1 MESTFVY
8 PNQLFDP
15 HPAISRNRKIYL
27 IEDPLFF
34 GDIKY
39 PFSFNKKKILLH
51 YLSMSYFSKGLK
63 SKGYQLEIINHKD
76 LLHDDYTSTIIKKN
90 NITIVHLSAIVDFEL
105 EKRINH
111 ALKVTGAKVVWHDNP
126 NFLLN
131 NTDIENDFR
140 GKKFHFMAHFYK
152 KQRKRF
158 NVLVS
163 KEGKPIGE
171 RWSFDDQNRK
181 KLPKK
186 ITLPDEGKF
195 SYDNHLF
202 AESVQKVE
210 SNFSNNLGSVEGFN
224 FPTSHNMAM
233 ESFQNFLENKLELF
247 GPYEDAIPKTNS
259 KIFHSVLTPYL
270 NIGLISPKQVVD
282 LTLEKSMQSS
292 IPINSLEGF
301 IRQIIGW
308 REFIRGIYQEC
319 GARQRTNNFWGFTK
333 KLPDSFYHGG
343 TGLDPV
349 DFVIKKSCDEAY
361 AHHIERLMIMGN
373 IFCLLRINPDDVYKW
388 FMEYYIDAYDWVM
401 VPNVYGMSQFADG
414 GLMSTKP
421 YISGSNYILKMSDY
435 QKGNWTE
442 IWDALYWDFIRK
454 ERDFF
459 LKNPRMAMMVR
470 IYDKKSDQTKNEY
483 KSLVSQLEL

>member
-1 MESTFVY
+1 MESTFIY

-39 PFSFNKKKILLH
+39 PFNFNKKKILLH
-51 YLSMSYFSKGLK
+51 YLSMSYFSMDLK
-63 SKGYQLEIINHKD
+63 SRGYQLEIISYKD
-76 LLHDDYTSTIIKKN
+76 LLHDDYTSTIIKKY
-90 NITIVHLSAIVDFEL
+90 NITIVHMSAIVDFEL

-111 ALKVTGAKVVWHDNP
+111 ALRVTGAKAVWHDNP

-131 NTDIENDFR
+131 KTEIENDFR

-163 KEGKPIGE
+163 QDGKPIGE

-186 ITLPDEGKF
+186 ITLPDEYNF
-195 SYDNHLF
+195 SYDKHLF

-210 SNFSNNLGSVEGFN
+210 SNFLNNLGSVESFN
-224 FPTSHNMAM
+224 FPISHSMAM
-233 ESFQNFLENKLELF
+233 ESFDNFLENKLELF

-259 KIFHSVLTPYL
+259 KLFHSVLTPYL

-301 IRQIIGW
+301 LRQVIGW

-319 GARQRTNNFWGFTK
+319 GVMQRTNNFWGFTK
-333 KLPDSFYHGG
+333 KLPDSFYNGG

-454 ERDFF
+454 EREFF

-470 IYDKKSDQTKNEY
+470 IYDKKSDEMKNEY
-483 KSLVSQLEL
+483 KSLVSQLEF

>member
-34 GDIKY
+34 GDIKS
-39 PFSFNKKKILLH
+39 PFNFNKKKILLH
-51 YLSMSYFSKGLK
+51 YLSMSYFSKDLK
-63 SKGYQLEIINHKD
+63 SRGYQLEIINHKD

-111 ALKVTGAKVVWHDNP
+111 ALRVTGAKVVWHDNP

-158 NVLVS
+158 NVLICQ
-163 KEGKPIGE
+163 EGKPIGG

-186 ITLPDEGKF
+186 FTLPDEYKL
-195 SYDNHLF
+195 SYDKNLF

-210 SNFSNNLGSVEGFN
+210 SNFLNNLGSVEGFN
-224 FPTSHNMAM
+224 FPTSHSMAIK
-233 ESFQNFLENKLELF
+233 SFENFLGNKLELF

-259 KIFHSVLTPYL
+259 KLFHSVLTPYL

-319 GARQRTNNFWGFTK
+319 GVMQRTNNFWGFTK

-442 IWDALYWDFIRK
+442 IWDALYWDFIRQ

-470 IYDKKSDQTKNEY
+470 IYDKKSDETKSEY
-483 KSLVSQLEL
+483 KRLVSQLEF

>member
-1 MESTFVY
+1 
-8 PNQLFDP
+8 
-15 HPAISRNRKIYL
+15 
-27 IEDPLFF
+27 
-34 GDIKY
+34 
-39 PFSFNKKKILLH
+39 
-51 YLSMSYFSKGLK
+51 
-63 SKGYQLEIINHKD
+63 
-76 LLHDDYTSTIIKKN
+76 
-90 NITIVHLSAIVDFEL
+90 
-105 EKRINH
+105 
-111 ALKVTGAKVVWHDNP
+111 
-126 NFLLN
+126 
-131 NTDIENDFR
+131 
-140 GKKFHFMAHFYK
+140 
-152 KQRKRF
+152 
-158 NVLVS
+158 
-163 KEGKPIGE
+163 
-171 RWSFDDQNRK
+171 
-181 KLPKK
+181 
-186 ITLPDEGKF
+186 
-195 SYDNHLF
+195 
-202 AESVQKVE
+202 
-210 SNFSNNLGSVEGFN
+210 VEGFN
-224 FPTSHNMAM
+224 FPTSHSMAM
-233 ESFQNFLENKLELF
+233 ESFENFLENKLELF

-259 KIFHSVLTPYL
+259 KLFHSVLTPYL

-435 QKGNWTE
+435 QKGNWTK

-470 IYDKKSDQTKNEY
+470 IYDKKSDETKSEY
-483 KSLVSQLEL
+483 KRLVSQLEF

>member
-1 MESTFVY
+1 MEATFVY

-15 HPAISRNRKIYL
+15 HPAISRNRKIFL

-39 PFSFNKKKILLH
+39 PLNYNKKKILLH
-51 YLSMSYFSKGLK
+51 YLSMSYFAKDLK
-63 SKGYQLEIINHKD
+63 SRGYQFQIINHKD
-76 LLHDDYTSTIIKKN
+76 LLYYDHTSTIIKKN
-90 NITIVHLSAIVDFEL
+90 NITTIHLSAVIDFEL
-105 EKRINH
+105 EKKINH
-111 ALKVTGAKVVWHDNP
+111 ALKITGAKVVWHDNP

-131 NTDIENDFR
+131 KTEIENDFR

-163 KEGKPIGE
+163 QEGKPIGE

-186 ITLPDEGKF
+186 FTLPDEYKL
-195 SYDNHLF
+195 SYDKNLF

-210 SNFSNNLGSVEGFN
+210 SNFLNNLGSVEGFN
-224 FPTSHNMAM
+224 FPTSHSMAIK
-233 ESFQNFLENKLELF
+233 SFENFLENKLELF

-259 KIFHSVLTPYL
+259 KLFHSVLTPYL

-319 GARQRTNNFWGFTK
+319 GVRQRTNNFWGFTK

-435 QKGNWTE
+435 QKGNWTK

-470 IYDKKSDQTKNEY
+470 IYDKKSDEMKDEY